1 MTRRVWLGALLLAV
15 LGVEALAWLRP
26 SALPAVLGVPARL
39 RKLDAKIYRR
49 DPELGHCL
57 APAFEGLGVRHEPL
71 PGGAPCGRRVAA
83 GDASSRGTD
92 IAILGDS
99 HVYGM
104 EAADEAV
111 WTTRLAR
118 LSGLRVA
125 NLGVR
130 AYGTAQAVELYR
142 RYGSRLEPRLVL
154 VLLCPND
161 PWDDAVYEDWLRR
174 KDFPPSFVADEL
186 FYRVCRALRLEEH
199 PLACRAAAQ
208 FGRLGLTAHLL
219 LGRLVALRYGSASM
233 GQLSPES
240 LAPVVGA
247 LKELRGLAKGRKL
260 AAVLNEGWPDE
271 ARKLLQRELR
281 QAEIPLLELSG
292 GKGHRVPL
300 DGHWN
305 DEGHRRTAELV
316 HRFLADEGLLPRSG
330 AYRTTTSSPGAETLR
345 SRPSSR

>member
-1 MTRRVWLGALLLAV
+1 MLA
-15 LGVEALAWLRP
+15 LGVLTIETLAWLHP
-26 SALPAVLGVPARL
+26 SALPGVLAAPARL
-39 RKLDAKIYRR
+39 RLLDREIYRR

-57 APAFEGLGVRHEPL
+57 QPGFNRLGIRHEAL
-71 PGGAPCGRRVAA
+71 PGAAPCGYRIAAADAPPSRADVAV
-83 GDASSRGTD
+83 
-92 IAILGDS
+92 LGDS

-104 EAADEAV
+104 EAGDESV
-111 WTTRLAR
+111 WTTVLAR

-130 AYGTAQAVELYR
+130 AYGAAQSVELFR
-142 RYGSRLEPRLVL
+142 RYGRRLEPGLVL
-154 VLLCPND
+154 ILLCPND
-161 PWDDAVYEDWLRR
+161 PWDDGVYADWLER

-186 FYRVCRALRLEEH
+186 FYRVCRALRLEER

-208 FGRLGLTAHLL
+208 FGRLGLLPHLL
-219 LGRLVALRYGSASM
+219 LSRLVTLRYGSASM
-233 GQLSPES
+233 GQLSSER
-240 LAPVVGA
+240 LAPVIGA

-260 AAVLNEGWPDE
+260 AAVVNEGWPDE
-271 ARKLLQRELR
+271 ARRLLERELKR
-281 QAEIPLLELSG
+281 EAIPFLGLSG

-316 HRFLADEGLLPRSG
+316 HRFLADEGLLPT
-330 AYRTTTSSPGAETLR
+330 AYRTATSSPEAEDTR